1 MSRVYNFSAGPAVLP
16 EEVLKEAADEM
27 LDYKGSGMS
36 VMEMSH
42 RSKVYDNIIK
52 EAEQD
57 LRDLMNIPD
66 NYKVLF
72 LQGGAS
78 QQFAMI
84 PMNLMKNKKAGCVY
98 GYVRVSSADQNEERQ
113 RIAMAQEGLK
123 EKDIFMDK
131 QSGKDFERPAYLKLL
146 KKLKEGD
153 LLLIESIDRLGR
165 NYEEI
170 IEQWRHITKVIRA
183 DIRVLDMP
191 LLDTTLSKDLLGTF
205 IADLVLQVLSFA
217 AENERKNIRQRQREG
232 IDAALAR
239 GVRFGRPE
247 IPDSEAMLEAVRLYR
262 QKKISLSRALDMS
275 GIGRTT
281 FYKKLKEFSA

>member
-1 MSRVYNFSAGPAVLP
+1 
-16 EEVLKEAADEM
+16 
-27 LDYKGSGMS
+27 
-36 VMEMSH
+36 
-42 RSKVYDNIIK
+42 
-52 EAEQD
+52 
-57 LRDLMNIPD
+57 
-66 NYKVLF
+66 
-72 LQGGAS
+72 
-78 QQFAMI
+78 
-84 PMNLMKNKKAGCVY
+84 MKNKKAGCVY

-239 GVRFGRPE
+239 GVHFGRPG
-247 IPDSEAMLEAVRLYR
+247 IPDSKAMLEAVRLYR

-275 GIGRTT
+275 GIGKTT

>member
-1 MSRVYNFSAGPAVLP
+1 
-16 EEVLKEAADEM
+16 
-27 LDYKGSGMS
+27 
-36 VMEMSH
+36 ME
-42 RSKVYDNIIK
+42 
-52 EAEQD
+52 
-57 LRDLMNIPD
+57 
-66 NYKVLF
+66 
-72 LQGGAS
+72 
-78 QQFAMI
+78 
-84 PMNLMKNKKAGCVY
+84 NKKAGCVY

-239 GVRFGRPE
+239 GVRFGRPG

-262 QKKISLSRALDMS
+262 QNKIPLNQALDMS
-275 GIGRTT
+275 GIGKTT

>member
-1 MSRVYNFSAGPAVLP
+1 
-16 EEVLKEAADEM
+16 
-27 LDYKGSGMS
+27 
-36 VMEMSH
+36 
-42 RSKVYDNIIK
+42 
-52 EAEQD
+52 
-57 LRDLMNIPD
+57 
-66 NYKVLF
+66 
-72 LQGGAS
+72 
-78 QQFAMI
+78 
-84 PMNLMKNKKAGCVY
+84 MKNKNAGCVY

-131 QSGKDFERPAYLKLL
+131 QSGKDFDRPAYRRLL
-146 KKLKEGD
+146 HVLREGD
-153 LLLIESIDRLGR
+153 ILVVKSIDRLGR
-165 NYEEI
+165 DYEEI
-170 IEQWRHITKVIRA
+170 IEQWRCITKEIKA
-183 DIRVLDMP
+183 DIKVIDMP

-217 AENERKNIRQRQREG
+217 AENERENIRQRQREG

-239 GVRFGRPE
+239 GVRFGRPG

>member
-1 MSRVYNFSAGPAVLP
+1 
-16 EEVLKEAADEM
+16 
-27 LDYKGSGMS
+27 
-36 VMEMSH
+36 
-42 RSKVYDNIIK
+42 
-52 EAEQD
+52 
-57 LRDLMNIPD
+57 
-66 NYKVLF
+66 
-72 LQGGAS
+72 
-78 QQFAMI
+78 
-84 PMNLMKNKKAGCVY
+84 MKNKKAGCVY

-170 IEQWRHITKVIRA
+170 IEQWRHITKLIKA

-191 LLDTTLSKDLLGTF
+191 LLDTTISKDLLGTF

-239 GVRFGRPE
+239 GVRFGRPG

>member
-1 MSRVYNFSAGPAVLP
+1 
-16 EEVLKEAADEM
+16 
-27 LDYKGSGMS
+27 
-36 VMEMSH
+36 
-42 RSKVYDNIIK
+42 
-52 EAEQD
+52 
-57 LRDLMNIPD
+57 
-66 NYKVLF
+66 
-72 LQGGAS
+72 
-78 QQFAMI
+78 
-84 PMNLMKNKKAGCVY
+84 MKNKKAGCVY

-239 GVRFGRPE
+239 GVRFGRPG
-247 IPDSEAMLEAVRLYR
+247 IPDSEVMLEAVRLYR

>member
-1 MSRVYNFSAGPAVLP
+1 
-16 EEVLKEAADEM
+16 
-27 LDYKGSGMS
+27 
-36 VMEMSH
+36 
-42 RSKVYDNIIK
+42 
-52 EAEQD
+52 
-57 LRDLMNIPD
+57 
-66 NYKVLF
+66 
-72 LQGGAS
+72 
-78 QQFAMI
+78 
-84 PMNLMKNKKAGCVY
+84 MKNKKAGCVY

-239 GVRFGRPE
+239 GVRFGRPG
-247 IPDSEAMLEAVRLYR
+247 IPDSEVMLEAVRLYR

-275 GIGRTT
+275 GIGKTT

>member
-1 MSRVYNFSAGPAVLP
+1 
-16 EEVLKEAADEM
+16 
-27 LDYKGSGMS
+27 
-36 VMEMSH
+36 
-42 RSKVYDNIIK
+42 
-52 EAEQD
+52 
-57 LRDLMNIPD
+57 
-66 NYKVLF
+66 
-72 LQGGAS
+72 
-78 QQFAMI
+78 
-84 PMNLMKNKKAGCVY
+84 MKTKKAGCVY

-239 GVRFGRPE
+239 GVRFGRPG

>member
-1 MSRVYNFSAGPAVLP
+1 
-16 EEVLKEAADEM
+16 
-27 LDYKGSGMS
+27 
-36 VMEMSH
+36 
-42 RSKVYDNIIK
+42 
-52 EAEQD
+52 
-57 LRDLMNIPD
+57 
-66 NYKVLF
+66 
-72 LQGGAS
+72 
-78 QQFAMI
+78 
-84 PMNLMKNKKAGCVY
+84 MKNKKAGCVY

-113 RIAMAQEGLK
+113 RIAMAQEGLE

-170 IEQWRHITKVIRA
+170 IEQWRHITKLIRA

-239 GVRFGRPE
+239 GVRFGRPGS
-247 IPDSEAMLEAVRLYR
+247 PDSEAMLEAVRLYR
-262 QKKISLSRALDMS
+262 QNKIPLNQALDMS
-275 GIGRTT
+275 GIGKTT

>member
-1 MSRVYNFSAGPAVLP
+1 
-16 EEVLKEAADEM
+16 
-27 LDYKGSGMS
+27 
-36 VMEMSH
+36 
-42 RSKVYDNIIK
+42 
-52 EAEQD
+52 
-57 LRDLMNIPD
+57 
-66 NYKVLF
+66 
-72 LQGGAS
+72 
-78 QQFAMI
+78 
-84 PMNLMKNKKAGCVY
+84 MKNKKAGCVY

-170 IEQWRHITKVIRA
+170 IEQWRHITKFIKA

-191 LLDTTLSKDLLGTF
+191 LLDTTISKDLLGTF

-239 GVRFGRPE
+239 GVRFGRPG

>member
-1 MSRVYNFSAGPAVLP
+1 
-16 EEVLKEAADEM
+16 
-27 LDYKGSGMS
+27 
-36 VMEMSH
+36 
-42 RSKVYDNIIK
+42 
-52 EAEQD
+52 
-57 LRDLMNIPD
+57 
-66 NYKVLF
+66 
-72 LQGGAS
+72 
-78 QQFAMI
+78 
-84 PMNLMKNKKAGCVY
+84 MKNKKAGCVY

-123 EKDIFMDK
+123 EKEIFMDK
-131 QSGKDFERPAYLKLL
+131 QSGKDFERPAYLQLL

-239 GVRFGRPE
+239 GVRFGRPG

-275 GIGRTT
+275 GIGKTT

>member
-1 MSRVYNFSAGPAVLP
+1 
-16 EEVLKEAADEM
+16 
-27 LDYKGSGMS
+27 
-36 VMEMSH
+36 ME
-42 RSKVYDNIIK
+42 
-52 EAEQD
+52 
-57 LRDLMNIPD
+57 
-66 NYKVLF
+66 
-72 LQGGAS
+72 
-78 QQFAMI
+78 
-84 PMNLMKNKKAGCVY
+84 NKKAGCVY

-170 IEQWRHITKVIRA
+170 IEQWRHITKRIKA

-191 LLDTTLSKDLLGTF
+191 LLDTTISKDLLGTF

-239 GVRFGRPE
+239 GVRFGRRR

-275 GIGRTT
+275 GIGKTT

>member
-1 MSRVYNFSAGPAVLP
+1 
-16 EEVLKEAADEM
+16 
-27 LDYKGSGMS
+27 
-36 VMEMSH
+36 
-42 RSKVYDNIIK
+42 
-52 EAEQD
+52 
-57 LRDLMNIPD
+57 
-66 NYKVLF
+66 
-72 LQGGAS
+72 
-78 QQFAMI
+78 
-84 PMNLMKNKKAGCVY
+84 MKNKNAGCVY

-170 IEQWRHITKVIRA
+170 IKA

-191 LLDTTLSKDLLGTF
+191 LLDTTISKDLLGTF

-239 GVRFGRPE
+239 GVHFGRPG

-275 GIGRTT
+275 GIGKTT

>member
-1 MSRVYNFSAGPAVLP
+1 
-16 EEVLKEAADEM
+16 
-27 LDYKGSGMS
+27 
-36 VMEMSH
+36 
-42 RSKVYDNIIK
+42 
-52 EAEQD
+52 
-57 LRDLMNIPD
+57 
-66 NYKVLF
+66 
-72 LQGGAS
+72 
-78 QQFAMI
+78 
-84 PMNLMKNKKAGCVY
+84 MKNKNAGCVY

-170 IEQWRHITKVIRA
+170 IEQWRHITKRIKA

-191 LLDTTLSKDLLGTF
+191 LLDTTISKDLLGTF

-239 GVRFGRPE
+239 GIGLGKRGAELGTASLGFNLDHGFVLMLRLFSYVLLRLTSTDSGSYSACGTAPADGR
-247 IPDSEAMLEAVRLYR
+247 RLP
-262 QKKISLSRALDMS
+262 
-275 GIGRTT
+275 
-281 FYKKLKEFSA
+281 

>member
-1 MSRVYNFSAGPAVLP
+1 
-16 EEVLKEAADEM
+16 
-27 LDYKGSGMS
+27 
-36 VMEMSH
+36 
-42 RSKVYDNIIK
+42 
-52 EAEQD
+52 
-57 LRDLMNIPD
+57 
-66 NYKVLF
+66 
-72 LQGGAS
+72 
-78 QQFAMI
+78 
-84 PMNLMKNKKAGCVY
+84 MKNKKAGCVY

-232 IDAALAR
+232 ASADR
-239 GVRFGRPE
+239 RFRTVRR
-247 IPDSEAMLEAVRLYR
+247 
-262 QKKISLSRALDMS
+262 
-275 GIGRTT
+275 
-281 FYKKLKEFSA
+281 

>member
-1 MSRVYNFSAGPAVLP
+1 
-16 EEVLKEAADEM
+16 
-27 LDYKGSGMS
+27 
-36 VMEMSH
+36 
-42 RSKVYDNIIK
+42 
-52 EAEQD
+52 
-57 LRDLMNIPD
+57 
-66 NYKVLF
+66 
-72 LQGGAS
+72 
-78 QQFAMI
+78 
-84 PMNLMKNKKAGCVY
+84 MKNKNAGCVY

-131 QSGKDFERPAYLKLL
+131 QSGKDFDRPAYRRLL
-146 KKLKEGD
+146 HVLREGD
-153 LLLIESIDRLGR
+153 ILVVKSIDRLGR
-165 NYEEI
+165 DYEEI
-170 IEQWRHITKVIRA
+170 IEQWCCITKEIKA
-183 DIRVLDMP
+183 DIKVIDMP

-217 AENERKNIRQRQREG
+217 AENERENIRQRQREG

-239 GVRFGRPE
+239 GVRFGRPG

-275 GIGRTT
+275 GIGKTT

>member
-1 MSRVYNFSAGPAVLP
+1 
-16 EEVLKEAADEM
+16 
-27 LDYKGSGMS
+27 
-36 VMEMSH
+36 
-42 RSKVYDNIIK
+42 
-52 EAEQD
+52 
-57 LRDLMNIPD
+57 
-66 NYKVLF
+66 
-72 LQGGAS
+72 
-78 QQFAMI
+78 
-84 PMNLMKNKKAGCVY
+84 MKNKKAGCVY

-191 LLDTTLSKDLLGTF
+191 LLDTTISKDLLGTF

-239 GVRFGRPE
+239 GVRFGRPG

-262 QKKISLSRALDMS
+262 QNKIPLNQALDMS